1 MYRYVR
7 FFKDST
13 GSNRS
18 IQACWIFLWV
28 HFRVNGIN
36 RSHGLTRGD
45 RGGYS
50 SLITS
55 IISFTPSRKPAMNI
69 SRSEM
74 EDMSV
79 IFSVSFSK
87 SSFCLSERVS
97 LRTYPK
103 ITFDE
108 QG

>member
-36 RSHGLTRGD
+36 RSHGEYSGEVEHPDRLILNTLTGE
-45 RGGYS
+45 
-50 SLITS
+50 I
-55 IISFTPSRKPAMNI
+55 
-69 SRSEM
+69 
-74 EDMSV
+74 
-79 IFSVSFSK
+79 
-87 SSFCLSERVS
+87 
-97 LRTYPK
+97 
-103 ITFDE
+103 E
-108 QG
+108 QAFRRN